1 VVRGSTFLS
10 IFAATS
16 QLSKDAPHDAYS
28 IRLYDTY
35 GDAQRA
41 VNALEAAGFTSSE
54 VGLVSRYRDDET
66 LAETTSGTATGAAA
80 GAVIGGGT
88 GLLAALGVIA
98 IPGIGPLVAAGVLA
112 TTLVG
117 AAGGG
122 AVGGLLGSLT
132 DYGVSEEDAH
142 LYSEAV
148 RRGSSLVTVRT
159 EDSRAAKA
167 EAILDANPINT
178 RERREAYTSAGWSQ
192 YDPAS
197 KGYTAEEIRKE
208 RERYLR
214 R

>member
-1 VVRGSTFLS
+1 MPRTVS
-10 IFAATS
+10 
-16 QLSKDAPHDAYS
+16 
-28 IRLYDTY
+28 RLYDTY

-41 VNALEAAGFTSSE
+41 VSALELAGFTSSE
-54 VGLVSRYRDDET
+54 ISLVSRYRDEDT
-66 LAETTSGTATGAAA
+66 LAETASGTAAGAAA

-117 AAGGG
+117 MAGGG
-122 AVGGLLGSLT
+122 AVGGLLGALT

-148 RRGSSLVTVRT
+148 RRGSSLVTIRT
-159 EDSRAAKA
+159 DDARAADA
-167 EAILDANPINT
+167 EAILDANRPVNT
-178 RERREAYTSAGWSQ
+178 RARRDAYIAGGWSK
-192 YDPAS
+192 YDPS
-197 KGYTAEEIRKE
+197 TKGYTADEIREE

>member
-1 VVRGSTFLS
+1 MTRTV
-10 IFAATS
+10 
-16 QLSKDAPHDAYS
+16 SK
-28 IRLYDTY
+28 LYDSY
-35 GDAQRA
+35 SQAQRA
-41 VNALEAAGFTSSE
+41 VEALEQAGFSSSE
-54 VGLVSRYRDDET
+54 VSLISRYRDDNT
-66 LAETTSGTATGAAA
+66 LADDASGTTTGATA
-80 GAVIGGGT
+80 GAVVGGGT

-117 AAGGG
+117 AAGGSV
-122 AVGGLLGSLT
+122 VGGLIGALT

-142 LYSEAV
+142 VYSEAV

-159 EDSRAAKA
+159 DDDRSAKA
-167 EAILDANPINT
+167 DAILNAHTPVDVGQ
-178 RERREAYTSAGWSQ
+178 RRQAYMKSGWSK

-214 R
+214 GS

>member
-1 VVRGSTFLS
+1 MARTVS
-10 IFAATS
+10 
-16 QLSKDAPHDAYS
+16 
-28 IRLYDTY
+28 RLYDTY

-54 VGLVSRYRDDET
+54 IGLVSRYRDDET
-66 LAETTSGTATGAAA
+66 LAETSSGAASGAAA
-80 GAVIGGGT
+80 GAVLGGGT

-132 DYGVSEEDAH
+132 DYGVNEEDAH

-148 RRGSSLVTVRT
+148 RRGGSLVTVRA
-159 EDSRAAKA
+159 DDDRAVKA
-167 EAILDANPINT
+167 EAILDANRPVNT
-178 RERREAYTSAGWSQ
+178 RERREAYIATGWSK

-197 KGYTAEEIRKE
+197 KGYTAEEIRQE

>member
-1 VVRGSTFLS
+1 MTRTVS
-10 IFAATS
+10 
-16 QLSKDAPHDAYS
+16 
-28 IRLYDTY
+28 RLYDTY

-41 VNALEAAGFTSSE
+41 VSALEAAGFTSSE

-66 LAETTSGTATGAAA
+66 LAETSSGAASGAAA
-80 GAVIGGGT
+80 GAVVGGGT

-148 RRGSSLVTVRT
+148 RRGSSLVTVRA
-159 EDSRAAKA
+159 DDARVAKA
-167 EAILDANPINT
+167 EAILDANRPINT
-178 RERREAYTSAGWSQ
+178 RERREACTSAGWSK
-192 YDPAS
+192 YDPIS
-197 KGYTAEEIRKE
+197 KGYTADEIRKE